1 MGLFLQSEKVVE
13 NLVAS
18 VVEQIELL
26 PRKVTNPY
34 AEEPGPGG
42 IAIAFSVFLEDAD
55 TSAISRGMDD
65 SYVLDMSYVIDL
77 DDFSAMQVGLGKEIS
92 LTFGSLAWGAS
103 IKYVHMKG
111 GGLKGSAG
119 QYSNLPFSSD
129 QHHRRQLFWGPKRHR
144 DPLPTR
150 GVRRHNQQLHNDGQG
165 LHPGLPRVPAPRHNA
180 GHVKKLHPDKCH
192 QKNHRWHGSQQGLF

>member
-34 AEEPGPGG
+34 AEEPSAGG

-55 TSAISRGMDD
+55 TSAISRGLDD

-92 LTFGSLAWGAS
+92 
-103 IKYVHMKG
+103 YV
-111 GGLKGSAG
+111 
-119 QYSNLPFSSD
+119 
-129 QHHRRQLFWGPKRHR
+129 
-144 DPLPTR
+144 
-150 GVRRHNQQLHNDGQG
+150 
-165 LHPGLPRVPAPRHNA
+165 VP
-180 GHVKKLHPDKCH
+180 VL
-192 QKNHRWHGSQQGLF
+192 